1 MSGWNAA
8 PPPEL
13 AGTILIDQS
22 GIRSSLVLL
31 FGFGNLDPNDAH
43 WHFRRSAKRS
53 GIRSTE
59 QPYIGKRTPASNLPC
74 VAARISAKLLA
85 VKDKSFFIELS
96 NGR

>member
-13 AGTILIDQS
+13 AGTIFIDQS

-53 GIRSTE
+53 RIRSTE
-59 QPYIGKRTPASNLPC
+59 QPYIGKLRLLATDRAWP
-74 VAARISAKLLA
+74 ARISAKLLA